1 MDCTNIFKEKDIWV
15 VSHIIIPYNLATL
28 GVASPLL
35 TMLLVYIWE
44 SFEFAIRDCSDGTS
58 GSNWNEPEPQY
69 NTMISDPLMGACG
82 ILVAIL
88 LKQSFEI
95 STINRESFIK
105 SVFYLLLNI
114 SPTFLFF
121 DVFVDNE
128 LHHIFPFAC
137 IFILYVSNKGDDP
150 LGLYEFLSYFFVLIV
165 HFTVTLS
172 NKWSLLSAFLISIV
186 FIFSIVFYNYNKI
199 YSITYNK
206 IYNYNY

>member
-1 MDCTNIFKEKDIWV
+1 MGCKNIFKEKDIWV

-28 GVASPLL
+28 GVTSPLF
-35 TMLLVYIWE
+35 TMLMVYVWE
-44 SFEFAIRDCSDGTS
+44 SFEFAIRDCSDDTD
-58 GSNWNEPEPQY
+58 GSNWSEPEPQH
-69 NTMISDPLMGACG
+69 NTMISDPLMGTCG
-82 ILVAIL
+82 ILVAVL

-95 STINRESFIK
+95 TQIKRDSFIK

-121 DVFVDNE
+121 DVFVENE

-137 IFILYVSNKGDDP
+137 IFILYVSNKGDEP
-150 LGLYEFLSYFFVLIV
+150 IGLYEFLSYFFVLIV

-172 NKWSLLSAFLISIV
+172 NKWSLLSAFLISFV
-186 FIFSIVFYNYNKI
+186 FIFSNIFYNYNKI
-199 YSITYNK
+199 YTNLYEK